1 MFRNLPLLF
10 VAMLSACATT
20 DPANFS
26 LLETEVTA
34 RIHDG
39 MPLSEANAALSSLG
53 FSCYD
58 GTSLDPKRKD
68 IFECTR
74 SRGPLWPPYACIH
87 RVWFESN
94 ISSNAVSNLQIF
106 KPACASL

>member
-1 MFRNLPLLF
+1 MFRYLPLLF
-10 VAMLSACATT
+10 VAMLSACTT
-20 DPANFS
+20 ADPANHS

-39 MPLSEANAALSSLG
+39 MSFSETNAALSSLG
-53 FSCYD
+53 FFCYE

-74 SRGPLWPPYACIH
+74 SRGPLWPPYTCIH

-94 ISSNAVSNLQIF
+94 TSSNAISSLQIF
-106 KPACASL
+106 RPTCASL